1 MIKKSQLGILA
12 SVLPYTTRL
21 LWVRG
26 MNWEHMGGEN
36 KIIAQWPPKKKKRER
51 NLSSKVCQAE
61 AYHWC

>member
-36 KIIAQWPPKKKKRER
+36 KIIAQWPPKKKEKRKK
-51 NLSSKVCQAE
+51 LI
-61 AYHWC
+61 